1 MFNTLIMS
9 DADAGYI
16 AEGSLV
22 VSIIGAI
29 IAVIYAI
36 LLFLLPIFVWRIT
49 WRLAKINELLLR
61 MYEIQKTQ
69 RELTSHQL
77 EVMQDEEYCMM
88 SSSEVKPLK

>member
-22 VSIIGAI
+22 SITGAI

-36 LLFLLPIFVWRIT
+36 LLSLLPIFVWRIT

-61 MYEIQKTQ
+61 MYEIQTAEDGRHWAANAAVRGEK
-69 RELTSHQL
+69 
-77 EVMQDEEYCMM
+77 
-88 SSSEVKPLK
+88 